1 MHAVM
6 NTDDGI
12 RVVDADE
19 PSGAGVRLSVA
30 SAGICGTD
38 VNLVAAGITGF
49 IYGHEFAGVDDSG
62 TGYFVEPVIYGGQCE
77 ECRSGNTQRCA
88 EPDHTTLGI
97 FSNGG
102 MAETVVVPE
111 DSLLALPAQLDVK
124 DACLIEPGAIAW
136 HGVRRAQVQQ
146 GERFL
151 VVGGGSIGLLA
162 AAAAQHQGLDV
173 DVDTRHDHQLA
184 AAERLGSGR
193 PSGAYDVVLD
203 AAGSESSMA
212 RSAEAA
218 RPGGRIVSLGVY
230 MTTMPIPGLVSLNK
244 ELTYINSIAYGR
256 HDGVREVEEVAS
268 MLAAKPEVAQ
278 TIITHRYPIDD
289 AQEAFRVA
297 AERNAGAIKV
307 VIEP

>member
-19 PSGAGVRLSVA
+19 PSGAGVRLSVV

-38 VNLVAAGITGF
+38 VNLVAAGISGF

-62 TGYFVEPVIYGGQCE
+62 TGYFVEPIVYGGKCE
-77 ECRSGNTQRCA
+77 ECRSGHTQRCA
-88 EPDHTTLGI
+88 EPGNTTLGI

-111 DSLLALPAQLDVK
+111 YSLLALPAQLDVK

-136 HGVRRAQVQQ
+136 HGVRRAQIQP

-162 AAAAQHQGLDV
+162 AAAARHQGLDV

>member
-12 RVVDADE
+12 RVVDVDE
-19 PSGAGVRLSVA
+19 PSGAGVRLSVV

-38 VNLVAAGITGF
+38 VNLVAAGISGF

-62 TGYFVEPVIYGGQCE
+62 TGYFVEPIVYGGQCE

-88 EPDHTTLGI
+88 EPGNTTLGI

-111 DSLLALPAQLDVK
+111 YSLLALPAQLDVK

-136 HGVRRAQVQQ
+136 HGVRRAQVQP

-193 PSGAYDVVLD
+193 PNGAYDVVLD

-256 HDGVREVEEVAS
+256 HDGVRDVEEVAS
-268 MLAAKPEVAQ
+268 MLAAKPEIAQ
-278 TIITHRYPIDD
+278 TIITHRYPIED
-289 AQEAFRVA
+289 AQQAFRVA

>member
-6 NTDDGI
+6 NTDEGI

-136 HGVRRAQVQQ
+136 HGVRRAQVEQ